1 MGEDCIMKNTFTQ
14 EDVLHDV
21 IFGFRKKRSM
31 EDLSLINNNES
42 FLINEDFTAFF
53 LGRYYTFDLE
63 KKLNTSKLKTQ
74 LFVSLY
80 SNFTYQLFIYDP
92 KFFILSGSPS
102 LPTIQKTLNPNATS
116 NNWYFLKLTEVEEL
130 DTPDDPC
137 NDDPNYD
144 FQRCVTERLS
154 SEIGCK
160 TVWDRWSL
168 QGFPKCNSLEQFRDY
183 DREHKYIYKSD
194 LEKISDKTNCQKP
207 CYYKKYS
214 LVGEEQPTQFDNGHL
229 LFSLAAMQDSIEV
242 EKELLI
248 YPLSSLVGELGG
260 TLGLFFGFSV
270 IGLWD
275 ETIL

>member
-1 MGEDCIMKNTFTQ
+1 MCKNTSFLHTQVTVVVTKRSSDGIPAPTISIRAFNPATNDGLRKEGMTLNKTCAGPESNLSVEDCIMKNTFTQ

-154 SEIGCK
+154 SEVSCK
-160 TVWDRWSL
+160 WVFKD
-168 QGFPKCNSLEQFRDY
+168 
-183 DREHKYIYKSD
+183 
-194 LEKISDKTNCQKP
+194 
-207 CYYKKYS
+207 
-214 LVGEEQPTQFDNGHL
+214 
-229 LFSLAAMQDSIEV
+229 
-242 EKELLI
+242 
-248 YPLSSLVGELGG
+248 
-260 TLGLFFGFSV
+260 
-270 IGLWD
+270 
-275 ETIL
+275 